1 MRLKTI
7 LFERNEMLGDEP
19 LFQTQTKLAETIIE
33 ARKEEKTTS
42 LLNKYKVQI
51 SRLLNGKMK
60 IDDESLSLFESAIR
74 FKNKPEEIEDK
85 ILAALNNAYKNAS
98 NPYSELE
105 SAEVIAE
112 ELKRA
117 AELTG
122 HHFIF
127 ADNPAEVRTDENS
140 KVLSDMLLGNLGLL
154 DTEYSASNT
163 FFKYKFFVSH
173 QVYANKLW
181 LALTTNLYEELDKM
195 EIENPDTE
203 ILKRLK
209 DANKN
214 DLLKVF
220 ICDPI
225 LTSIHSHTIIFRDG
239 NLAEKI
245 GFSFYYQYK
254 EDMKASLAR
263 MSEHA
268 LVKWEELIYNRLFF
282 DFSNKDEKFA
292 KREVKFN
299 DALIKQIN

>member
-173 QVYANKLW
+173 
-181 LALTTNLYEELDKM
+181 
-195 EIENPDTE
+195 DTE

>member
-7 LFERNEMLGDEP
+7 LFERNEILTDEP
-19 LFQTQTKLAETIIE
+19 LFPTQTKLAEAIIE
-33 ARKEEKTTS
+33 SREEEKSTS
-42 LLNKYKVQI
+42 LLNRYKVQI

-60 IDDESLSLFESAIR
+60 IDSDSLSLFESAIK
-74 FKNKPEEIEDK
+74 FKKKPTAIEDK
-85 ILAALNNAYKNAS
+85 ILEALNSAYKNAS

-112 ELKRA
+112 ELQRA
-117 AELTG
+117 AELSG
-122 HHFIF
+122 HHLIF

-140 KVLSDMLLGNLGLL
+140 KVLSDMLLSNLGLL
-154 DTEYSASNT
+154 DKEYLANNSS
-163 FFKYKFFVSH
+163 FKYNFFVSH
-173 QVYANKLW
+173 QIYANKLW
-181 LALTTNLYEELDKM
+181 LALSSNLMEELGKA
-195 EIENPDTE
+195 EIDDAENQT
-203 ILKRLK
+203 IQRLI

-214 DLLKVF
+214 NLLKVF

-245 GFSFYYQYK
+245 GFTFYYQYK

-268 LVKWEELIYNRLFF
+268 LVKWEELVYNRLFF
-282 DFSNKDEKFA
+282 DFSKKDDKYA
-292 KREVKFN
+292 KLEVKF
-299 DALIKQIN
+299 DDSLIQKMK